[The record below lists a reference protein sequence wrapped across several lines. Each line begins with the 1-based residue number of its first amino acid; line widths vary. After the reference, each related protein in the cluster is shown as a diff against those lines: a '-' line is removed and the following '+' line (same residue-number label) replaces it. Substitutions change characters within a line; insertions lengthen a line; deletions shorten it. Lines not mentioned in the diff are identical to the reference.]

1 MLTHMTRDILAEA
14 WHECVSARDKL
25 KALDEFYF
33 SCVHEDTVKKLDDSL
48 HTIAEL
54 LKGDTR
60 L

>member
-1 MLTHMTRDILAEA
+1 MTRDILAEA
-14 WHECVSARDKL
+14 WHDCVSARDKL

-33 SCVHEDTVKKLDDSL
+33 STVHEDTVKKLDDSL

-54 LKGDTR
+54 LRGDTR

>member
-14 WHECVSARDKL
+14 WHDCVSARDKL

-33 SCVHEDTVKKLDDSL
+33 SCAHEDTVKKLDDSL

-54 LKGDTR
+54 LKGDMR